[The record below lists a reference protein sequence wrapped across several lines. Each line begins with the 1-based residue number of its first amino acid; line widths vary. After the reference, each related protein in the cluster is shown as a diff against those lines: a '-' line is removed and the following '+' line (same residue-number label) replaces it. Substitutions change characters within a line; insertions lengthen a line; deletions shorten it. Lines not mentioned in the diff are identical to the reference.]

1 MSEVFMLEVTIFL
14 DEDDMHNNES
24 LYQYIMKYLL
34 HHHIKGASVFAA
46 MGGYGA
52 KRHLHYPRKIGAA
65 DEGPLMILF
74 IDEDEKVLSVL
85 PHLKEVV
92 SEGLMVMRKVEIV

>member
-1 MSEVFMLEVTIFL
+1 MLEVTIFL
-14 DEDDMHNNES
+14 DEDDMVKDES

-34 HHHIKGASVFAA
+34 HHHIKGASVFTA
-46 MGGYGA
+46 MGGYGI

-74 IDEDEKVLSVL
+74 IDEEEKIRGVL

-92 SEGLMVMRKVEIV
+92 SEGLIVLKKVERA

>member
-1 MSEVFMLEVTIFL
+1 MLEVTIFL
-14 DEDDMHNNES
+14 DEDDMINDQS

-34 HHHIKGASVFAA
+34 HHHIRGASVFTA

-65 DEGPLMILF
+65 DEGPLMILA
-74 IDEDEKVLSVL
+74 IDEEEKIRAIL

-92 SEGLMVMRKVEIV
+92 AEGLIVLKKVEQG

>member
-1 MSEVFMLEVTIFL
+1 MLEVTIFL
-14 DEDDMHNNES
+14 DEDDMVKDES

-46 MGGYGA
+46 MGGYGV
-52 KRHLHYPRKIGAA
+52 KRHLHYPRKIGASG
-65 DEGPLMILF
+65 EGPMMILF
-74 IDEDEKVLSVL
+74 IDEEEKIRGIL

-92 SEGLMVMRKVEIV
+92 AEGLIVVKKVERA